1 MASRRTS
8 IAWLGAGLAL
18 GAVLSLAWWWRNAS
32 QDASPSLAA
41 ATATQ
46 AATHAQAVD
55 GVRIALLPDG
65 GVSADPRSVRIGI
78 AVVSP
83 DDLAAY
89 RAWLRGGRE
98 GAGPGD
104 LADLAQVVRWI
115 DVVAMTQADGTVVA
129 GPLALPPADRY
140 VLQARAGDGLR
151 FWEARFAPADVPA
164 QLRARV
170 AAGLRVR
177 APRVP
182 GVRAGLL
189 LRRVEG
195 ATQDADWQTLMRRER
210 PALLDAYD
218 DTPLTIDA
226 AATTAIAPLPPGDVD
241 VISVV
246 DGVESERR
254 RVMLSAGRYVD
265 FDLDAAAAELGAAL
279 STTLRLRL
287 VERGSGVPV
296 TAPTLV
302 WNAPRGEQRFRPDA
316 RGMVVVDGID
326 ASSPLSLQLQLQ
338 LLFPPTATPSFL
350 VDALPTWPERLPLD
364 VSLGDAPAA
373 TVEKT
378 IELQPLRW
386 LLVDTPGI
394 EVPRRPRAESP
405 FPVFVLQRREGGAW
419 RDASA
424 DAFRPFAGGMAVSL
438 DRDGPVRVAALV
450 VPWRMATSPAVEVR
464 RDTARYRTRID
475 AGGGRRVVLRLSAG
489 GRPLRNAPVA
499 VLAPL
504 RGVPPLTVTSDG
516 DGRLVLDGANVPMVR
531 VEVPGF
537 AQVEVRLDRAEVV
550 VALVRDGG

>member
-1 MASRRTS
+1 M
-8 IAWLGAGLAL
+8 AWLGAGLAL
-18 GAVLSLAWWWRNAS
+18 GVVLSLAWWWRSTS
-32 QDASPSLAA
+32 QDASPSLAE
-41 ATATQ
+41 ATAMQ
-46 AATHAQAVD
+46 AAANAQAVD
-55 GVRIALLPDG
+55 GLRIALLPDG

-78 AVVSP
+78 AHVSP

-98 GAGPGD
+98 GAGPGE

-115 DVVAMTQADGTVVA
+115 DVAATLQPDGTVVA

-151 FWEARFAPADVPA
+151 FWEARFARADVPA
-164 QLRARV
+164 QLRPRV
-170 AAGLRVR
+170 AAGLRMR

-189 LRRVEG
+189 FRRVEG
-195 ATQDADWQTLMRRER
+195 AAQEADWQPLMRRER

-218 DTPLTIDA
+218 DTPLPIDA
-226 AATTAIAPLPPGDVD
+226 TAATAIAPLPPGDVD
-241 VISVV
+241 VVAVV

-254 RVMLSAGRYVD
+254 RVTLSAGRYLD
-265 FDLDAAAAELGAAL
+265 LDLDAGATELGAAL

-287 VERGSGVPV
+287 VERGSGTPV

-302 WNAPRGEQRFRPDA
+302 WNAPRGERRFRPDA
-316 RGMVVVDGID
+316 RGVVIVDGID
-326 ASSPLSLQLQLQ
+326 ASLPLSLQLM
-338 LLFPPTATPSFL
+338 FPSPPSPSVL

-364 VSLGDAPAA
+364 VSLGDAPSA

-386 LLVDTPGI
+386 LMVDTPGI
-394 EVPRRPRAESP
+394 DVPRRPRAESP

-419 RDASA
+419 RDAAA

-450 VPWRMATSPAVEVR
+450 APWRIATSPAVEVR
-464 RDTARYRTRID
+464 PDTARYRTRIE
-475 AGGGRRVVLRLSAG
+475 AGGGRRVVLRLTAD

-531 VEVPGF
+531 VEVSGF
-537 AQVEVRLDRAEVV
+537 AQAEVRLERAEAT

>member
-1 MASRRTS
+1 MASRRST

-18 GAVLSLAWWWRNAS
+18 GVVLSLAWWWRS
-32 QDASPSLAA
+32 VPQDATPSFDDAA
-41 ATATQ
+41 ATQ
-46 AATHAQAVD
+46 AAANAQDVD

-78 AVVSP
+78 ATVSP

-98 GAGPGD
+98 GAGPGE

-115 DVVAMTQADGTVVA
+115 DVVATTQADGTVVA

-140 VLQARAGDGLR
+140 VLQARAGDSLR
-151 FWEARFAPADVPA
+151 FWEARFARADVPA
-164 QLRARV
+164 QLRPRV

-177 APRVP
+177 APRVA
-182 GVRAGLL
+182 GVRAWLL
-189 LRRVEG
+189 FRRVEG
-195 ATQDADWQTLMRRER
+195 ATQDAGWQPLMRRER

-218 DTPLTIDA
+218 DTPLPIDA
-226 AATTAIAPLPPGDVD
+226 TAATSIAPLPPGDVD
-241 VISVV
+241 VVAVV

-254 RVMLSAGRYVD
+254 RVTLSAGRYLD
-265 FDLDAAAAELGAAL
+265 FDLDAGATELGAAL

-287 VERGSGVPV
+287 VERGSGAPV

-302 WNAPRGEQRFRPDA
+302 WAAPRGERRFRPDA
-316 RGMVVVDGID
+316 RGVVVVDGLD
-326 ASSPLSLQLQLQ
+326 ASTPLSLQ
-338 LLFPPTATPSFL
+338 LLFPPPSSPSFL
-350 VDALPTWPERLPLD
+350 VDALPTWPERLPLE

-386 LLVDTPGI
+386 LQVDTPGI
-394 EVPRRPRAESP
+394 DVPRRPRAESP

-419 RDASA
+419 RDAAA
-424 DAFRPFAGGMAVSL
+424 DAFRPYPGGMAVSL

-450 VPWRMATSPAVEVR
+450 APWRIATSPAVEVR
-464 RDTARYRTRID
+464 ADTARYRTRID
-475 AGGGRRVVLRLSAG
+475 AGGGHRVVLRLTAG
-489 GRPLRNAPVA
+489 GRPLRGAPVA
-499 VLAPL
+499 VLASL

-516 DGRLVLDGANVPMVR
+516 DGRLVLDGVNVPGVR

-537 AQVEVRLDRAEVV
+537 AQAEVRLDRDEVA

>member
-1 MASRRTS
+1 M
-8 IAWLGAGLAL
+8 AWLGAGLAL
-18 GAVLSLAWWWRNAS
+18 GVVLSLAWWWRSAS
-32 QDASPSLAA
+32 QDVSPSFAD

-46 AATHAQAVD
+46 AVAVAQAVD

-78 AVVSP
+78 AHVSS

-98 GAGPGD
+98 GAGPGE

-115 DVVAMTQADGTVVA
+115 DVAATTQADGSVVA

-140 VLQARAGDGLR
+140 VLQARAADGLR
-151 FWEARFAPADVPA
+151 FWEARFARADVPA
-164 QLRARV
+164 QLHPRV

-177 APRVP
+177 ALRVP

-189 LRRVEG
+189 FRRVEG
-195 ATQDADWQTLMRRER
+195 ATQDAEWQPLMRRER
-210 PALLDAYD
+210 SALLDAYD
-218 DTPLTIDA
+218 DTPLPIDA
-226 AATTAIAPLPPGDVD
+226 TAATAIAPLPPGDVD
-241 VISVV
+241 VVAVI

-254 RVMLSAGRYVD
+254 RVTLSAGRYLDV
-265 FDLDAAAAELGAAL
+265 DLDAGATELGAAL

-287 VERGSGVPV
+287 VERGSGAPV
-296 TAPTLV
+296 TAPALV
-302 WNAPRGEQRFRPDA
+302 WNAPRGERRFRPDA
-316 RGMVVVDGID
+316 RGVVIVDGID
-326 ASSPLSLQLQLQ
+326 ASLPLSLQL
-338 LLFPPTATPSFL
+338 LFPSTASPSFL

-364 VSLGDAPAA
+364 VSLGDAPSA
-373 TVEKT
+373 TVDKT

-386 LLVDTPGI
+386 LMVDTPGI
-394 EVPRRPRAESP
+394 DVPRRPRAESP
-405 FPVFVLQRREGGAW
+405 FPVFVLQRREGGGW

-424 DAFRPFAGGMAVSL
+424 DAFRPFAGGIAVSL

-450 VPWRMATSPAVEVR
+450 APWRIATSPAVEVR
-464 RDTARYRTRID
+464 PDTTRYHTRID
-475 AGGGRRVVLRLSAG
+475 TGGGRRVVLHLTAD
-489 GRPLRNAPVA
+489 GRPLRGAPVA

-516 DGRLVLDGANVPMVR
+516 DGRVVLDGANVSAVR

-537 AQVEVRLDRAEVV
+537 AQAEVRLERAEVV

>member
-1 MASRRTS
+1 MASRRRT

-18 GAVLSLAWWWRNAS
+18 GVVLSFAWWWRSAS
-32 QDASPSLAA
+32 QDAMPSVAE
-41 ATATQ
+41 ATAPQ
-46 AATHAQAVD
+46 ATTHAQAVD

-65 GVSADPRSVRIGI
+65 GVSADPRSVRIGL
-78 AVVSP
+78 ANVSP

-89 RAWLRGGRE
+89 RAWLRSGRA
-98 GAGPGD
+98 GAGPGG

-115 DVVAMTQADGTVVA
+115 DVVATPQADGRVVV

-140 VLQARAGDGLR
+140 VLQARAGDGLH

-164 QLRARV
+164 SLRPRV

-177 APRVP
+177 ATRRP

-189 LRRVEG
+189 FRRVEG
-195 ATQDADWQTLMRRER
+195 AAREADWQPLMRRER
-210 PALLDAYD
+210 PALLAAFD
-218 DTPLTIDA
+218 DTPLPIDA
-226 AATTAIAPLPPGDVD
+226 VAATSLAPLPPGEVD
-241 VISVV
+241 VVAVV

-254 RVMLSAGRYVD
+254 RVTLSAGRYLD
-265 FDLDAAAAELGAAL
+265 FDLDTDAVELGAAL

-287 VERGSGVPV
+287 VERGSGMPV

-302 WNAPRGEQRFRPDA
+302 WAAPRGERRFRPDA
-316 RGMVVVDGID
+316 RGVVVVDGID
-326 ASSPLSLQLQLQ
+326 ASTPLSLQLQLQ
-338 LLFPPTATPSFL
+338 LLFPPPATPSFL
-350 VDALPTWPERLPLD
+350 VDALPSWPERLPLD

-386 LLVDTPGI
+386 LLVDAPGI
-394 EVPRRPRAESP
+394 DVPRRPRAASP
-405 FPVFVLQRREGGAW
+405 FPVFVLQRREAGAW
-419 RDASA
+419 RDAPA

-438 DRDGPVRVAALV
+438 DRDGLVRVAALV
-450 VPWRMATSPAVEVR
+450 APWRMVTSPAVEVR
-464 RDTARYRTRID
+464 RDTARYRTRLD
-475 AGGGRRVVLRLSAG
+475 TDSGRRVVLRLVAAG
-489 GRPLRNAPVA
+489 QLLRNVPVA
-499 VLAPL
+499 MLAPL

-516 DGRLVLDGANVPMVR
+516 DGRLVLDGANVPRVR

-537 AQVEVRLDRAEVV
+537 AQAEVRLDRAEVA

>member
-1 MASRRTS
+1 M
-8 IAWLGAGLAL
+8 AWLGAGLAL
-18 GAVLSLAWWWRNAS
+18 GVVLSLAWWWRNAS
-32 QDASPSLAA
+32 QDVSPSLAD

-46 AATHAQAVD
+46 AAANAQAID
-55 GVRIALLPDG
+55 GVRIALLPEG

-78 AVVSP
+78 ASVSP

-98 GAGPGD
+98 GAGPGE

-115 DVVAMTQADGTVVA
+115 DVAATTQADGSVVA
-129 GPLALPPADRY
+129 GPLALPTADRY
-140 VLQARAGDGLR
+140 VLQARAADGLR

-164 QLRARV
+164 QLRPRV
-170 AAGLRVR
+170 AAGLRMR
-177 APRVP
+177 APRVA

-189 LRRVEG
+189 FRRVEG
-195 ATQDADWQTLMRRER
+195 ATQDADWQPLMRRER
-210 PALLDAYD
+210 SALLDAYD
-218 DTPLTIDA
+218 DTPLPIDA
-226 AATTAIAPLPPGDVD
+226 TAPTAIAPLPPGDVD
-241 VISVV
+241 VVAVV

-254 RVMLSAGRYVD
+254 RVTLSAGRYLD
-265 FDLDAAAAELGAAL
+265 FDLDAGATELGAAL

-287 VERGSGVPV
+287 VERGSGAPV

-302 WNAPRGEQRFRPDA
+302 WAAPRGERRFRPDA
-316 RGMVVVDGID
+316 RGVVVIDGID
-326 ASSPLSLQLQLQ
+326 ASLPLSLQLM
-338 LLFPPTATPSFL
+338 FPSPASPSFL

-364 VSLGDAPAA
+364 VSLDDAPAA
-373 TVEKT
+373 TVDKT

-386 LLVDTPGI
+386 LMVDTPGI

-419 RDASA
+419 RDAAA

-450 VPWRMATSPAVEVR
+450 APWRIATSPAVEVR
-464 RDTARYRTRID
+464 PDATRYRTRID
-475 AGGGRRVVLRLSAG
+475 TGGGRRVVLHLTAD
-489 GRPLRNAPVA
+489 GRPLRGAPVA

-516 DGRLVLDGANVPMVR
+516 EGRLVLDGANVPMVR

-537 AQVEVRLDRAEVV
+537 AQAEVRLERAEVA

>member
-1 MASRRTS
+1 MASRRTFT
-8 IAWLGAGLAL
+8 AWLGAGLAL
-18 GAVLSLAWWWRNAS
+18 GVVLSLAWWWRSAS
-32 QDASPSLAA
+32 QEAPSSVVDAVAM
-41 ATATQ
+41 Q
-46 AATHAQAVD
+46 AATNAQPVD

-78 AVVSP
+78 ANVSP

-98 GAGPGD
+98 GAGPGE

-115 DVVAMTQADGTVVA
+115 DVVATTRADGTVVA

-151 FWEARFAPADVPA
+151 FWEARFARADVPA
-164 QLRARV
+164 QLRPRV

-177 APRVP
+177 APRMP
-182 GVRAGLL
+182 DVRAGLL
-189 LRRVEG
+189 FRRAEG
-195 ATQDADWQTLMRRER
+195 ATQDADWQPLMRRER

-218 DTPLTIDA
+218 DTPLPIDA
-226 AATTAIAPLPPGDVD
+226 TAVMSIAPLPPGALDV
-241 VISVV
+241 VAVV

-254 RVMLSAGRYVD
+254 RVTLSAGRYVD
-265 FDLDAAAAELGAAL
+265 FDFDAGATELGAAL

-287 VERGSGVPV
+287 VERGSGAPV

-302 WNAPRGEQRFRPDA
+302 RAAPRGERRFRPDA
-316 RGMVVVDGID
+316 RGVVIVDGID
-326 ASSPLSLQLQLQ
+326 ASLPLSLQ
-338 LLFPPTATPSFL
+338 LLFPPPSSPSFL
-350 VDALPTWPERLPLD
+350 VDALPSWPERLPLD

-438 DRDGPVRVAALV
+438 DRDGPVRVVALV
-450 VPWRMATSPAVEVR
+450 APWRMATSPAVEVR
-464 RDTARYRTRID
+464 PDTARYRTRID
-475 AGGGRRVVLRLSAG
+475 AGGGRRVVLRLSAD

-499 VLAPL
+499 VLASL
-504 RGVPPLTVTSDG
+504 RGVPPLTLISDG

-537 AQVEVRLDRAEVV
+537 AQAEVRLERADAT

>member
-1 MASRRTS
+1 
-8 IAWLGAGLAL
+8 
-18 GAVLSLAWWWRNAS
+18 
-32 QDASPSLAA
+32 
-41 ATATQ
+41 
-46 AATHAQAVD
+46 
-55 GVRIALLPDG
+55 
-65 GVSADPRSVRIGI
+65 
-78 AVVSP
+78 
-83 DDLAAY
+83 
-89 RAWLRGGRE
+89 
-98 GAGPGD
+98 
-104 LADLAQVVRWI
+104 
-115 DVVAMTQADGTVVA
+115 
-129 GPLALPPADRY
+129 
-140 VLQARAGDGLR
+140 
-151 FWEARFAPADVPA
+151 
-164 QLRARV
+164 
-170 AAGLRVR
+170 
-177 APRVP
+177 
-182 GVRAGLL
+182 
-189 LRRVEG
+189 
-195 ATQDADWQTLMRRER
+195 MRRER

-218 DTPLTIDA
+218 DTPLPIDA
-226 AATTAIAPLPPGDVD
+226 TAATSIAPLPPGDVD
-241 VISVV
+241 VVAVI

-254 RVMLSAGRYVD
+254 RVTLSAGRYVD
-265 FDLDAAAAELGAAL
+265 FDLDPAAAELGAAL
-279 STTLRLRL
+279 STTLLLRL
-287 VERGSGVPV
+287 VERGSGAPV

-338 LLFPPTATPSFL
+338 LLFPPPATPSFL

-464 RDTARYRTRID
+464 RDTARYRTLID
-475 AGGGRRVVLRLSAG
+475 AGGGRRVVLRLSAD

-504 RGVPPLTVTSDG
+504 RGVPPLTATSDS

-537 AQVEVRLDRAEVV
+537 AQAEVRPDRAEVA

>member
-1 MASRRTS
+1 MASRRGT
-8 IAWLGAGLAL
+8 IAWLCAGLAL
-18 GAVLSLAWWWRNAS
+18 GVVLSLAWWWRSTS
-32 QDASPSLAA
+32 QSASPSLTD

-46 AATHAQAVD
+46 SATNAQAVD
-55 GVRIALLPDG
+55 GIRIALVPDG

-78 AVVSP
+78 ANVSP

-98 GAGPGD
+98 GAGPGE

-115 DVVAMTQADGTVVA
+115 DVPATPQADGRVVV
-129 GPLALPPADRY
+129 GPIALPSADRY

-151 FWEARFAPADVPA
+151 FWEARFARDGVPA
-164 QLRARV
+164 QLRPRV
-170 AAGLRVR
+170 AAGMRVR

-182 GVRAGLL
+182 GVRTGLL
-189 LRRVEG
+189 FRRIEG
-195 ATQDADWQTLMRRER
+195 AASEADWQPLMRRER
-210 PALLDAYD
+210 APLLDAYD
-218 DTPLTIDA
+218 ETPLPIDA
-226 AATTAIAPLPPGDVD
+226 TAATTIAPLPPGDVD
-241 VISVV
+241 VVAVV

-254 RVMLSAGRYVD
+254 RVTLSAGRWL
-265 FDLDAAAAELGAAL
+265 DLDLDPAAAELGAAL

-287 VERGSGVPV
+287 VERGSGAPV

-302 WNAPRGEQRFRPDA
+302 WDAARGERRFRPDA
-316 RGMVVVDGID
+316 RGVVVVDGLD
-326 ASSPLSLQLQLQ
+326 ASMPLSLQ
-338 LLFPPTATPSFL
+338 LLFPPPSSPSFL
-350 VDALPTWPERLPLD
+350 IDALPTWPERLPLD
-364 VSLGDAPAA
+364 VSLGDAPSA

-378 IELQPLRW
+378 VELQPLRW

-405 FPVFVLQRREGGAW
+405 FPVFVLQRREDGAW
-419 RDASA
+419 RDAVA

-450 VPWRMATSPAVEVR
+450 APWRIATSPAVEVR
-464 RDTARYRTRID
+464 ADVARYRTRID
-475 AGGGRRVVLRLSAG
+475 AGGGRRVVLRLTAD
-489 GRPLRNAPVA
+489 GRPLRSAPVA

-516 DGRLVLDGANVPMVR
+516 EGRLAFDGVNVPTLR

-537 AQVEVRLDRAEVV
+537 AQAEVRLDRDEVT
-550 VALVRDGG
+550 VALVRDSG